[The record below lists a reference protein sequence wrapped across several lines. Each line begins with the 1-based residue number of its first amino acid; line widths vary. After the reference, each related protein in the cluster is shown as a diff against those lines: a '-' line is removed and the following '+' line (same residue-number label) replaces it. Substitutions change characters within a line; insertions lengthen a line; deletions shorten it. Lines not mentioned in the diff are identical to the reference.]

1 MKYELTQPQLQAIL
15 NVLVKLPYEQ
25 IFPLMDELR
34 ALKPVEPAKPTVKR
48 AESGSSKETNAK
60 A

>member
-1 MKYELTQPQLQAIL
+1 MKFELTKEQLQEVINA
-15 NVLVKLPYEQ
+15 LVEPYKQ
-25 IFPLMDELR
+25 AFTVVELLR
-34 ALKPVEPAKPTVKR
+34 NLKPVEPAKPIVKR